1 MSLSAENELIIRRK
15 LAETVATVTEAG
27 FVIPAPIYFND
38 RPEFWA
44 TVDPQGTQKAIETEP
59 IAACWIYPL
68 LPADA
73 DPVREGLGSDHSPLV
88 NLTYEMYLFRS
99 YAFTRADET
108 AMPDIFGKTV
118 LEAHNLFTKAWLDV
132 KAAFQGKRNIS
143 GLPADT
149 FSVARTTSMTFPAFI
164 ENRVACVFIPQVL
177 GFAIRMR
184 ETVQLM
190 EVEC

>member
-1 MSLSAENELIIRRK
+1 MSLSAEDELIIRRK
-15 LAETVATVTEAG
+15 LAETNGTVAEAG
-27 FVIPAPIYFND
+27 YVIPAPLYFND
-38 RPEFWA
+38 RADFWA
-44 TVDPQGTQKAIETEP
+44 TADPQTTQKAIETGA

-68 LPADA
+68 LPTDA
-73 DPVREGLGSDHSPLV
+73 DPEREGLGSDHSPLV

-108 AMPDIFGKTV
+108 ETPDVFGKTV
-118 LEAHNLFTKAWLDV
+118 LEAHNLFTKAWLDI
-132 KAAFQGKRNIS
+132 KAAYQGKRNIA

-149 FSVARTTSMTFPAFI
+149 FSVARTTSITFPSFI
-164 ENRVACVFIPQVL
+164 QNRVQCDFIPQVL
-177 GFAIRMR
+177 GFAVRMR